1 MSLEERLASIREG
14 AKRRIPPDQAA
25 IMVRAT
31 ENLRRSGI
39 LERVPKI
46 GDRLPEFALKN
57 VFGEE
62 VRSADLLNR
71 GPLVLTVFR
80 GSW

>member
-14 AKRRIPPDQAA
+14 ATRRIPPDQAT
-25 IMVRAT
+25 IMERAT
-31 ENLRRSGI
+31 EDLRRSGI
-39 LERVPKI
+39 LERVTKI

-57 VFGEE
+57 AFGEE

-71 GPLVLTVFR
+71 WPLVLTVFR